1 MFLKK
6 EKLFDLKEKKI
17 NCDINIKEIV
27 STIKGPETKEMGNNK
42 IKNVLKYSNFLFILI
57 INNI

>member
-6 EKLFDLKEKKI
+6 KKLFDLIENII
-17 NCDINIKEIV
+17 NCDININEIV
-27 STIKGPETKEMGNNK
+27 STIKGPETKEMGNSK

-57 INNI
+57 ISNI